1 MNWTQN
7 ASQRPAQTG
16 LWLGG
21 SSDPVP
27 AVLGGLL
34 AVVDE
39 GVWGVAIDGRGQ
51 RPEGGLEDPGRH
63 MTHKKRDGRGG
74 VDRSIERNACVPPGC
89 TRGCTQ
95 TEKRSLFDAPWKKP
109 LSAQLGYIGG
119 QKRMSTEVSPWGT
132 VVVLKHPGRH
142 AQTAENIGPEYGPN

>member
-1 MNWTQN
+1 M
-7 ASQRPAQTG
+7 
-16 LWLGG
+16 GG

-74 VDRSIERNACVPPGC
+74 VDRSIERNACVHAHRMY
-89 TRGCTQ
+89 TRMHANG
-95 TEKRSLFDAPWKKP
+95 KK
-109 LSAQLGYIGG
+109 I
-119 QKRMSTEVSPWGT
+119 T
-132 VVVLKHPGRH
+132 V
-142 AQTAENIGPEYGPN
+142 